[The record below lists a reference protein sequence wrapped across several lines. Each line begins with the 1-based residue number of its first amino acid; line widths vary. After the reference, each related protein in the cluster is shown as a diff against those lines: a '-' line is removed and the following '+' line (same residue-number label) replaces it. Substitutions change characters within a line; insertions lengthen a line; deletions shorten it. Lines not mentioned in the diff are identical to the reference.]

1 MVILMV
7 NGQKV
12 FLGWKLS
19 PIINRLGRGWEGYE
33 GWNKNVQGGKKSKNY
48 LAGERPVGAQECF

>member
-19 PIINRLGRGWEGYE
+19 PIINRLG
-33 GWNKNVQGGKKSKNY
+33 GG
-48 LAGERPVGAQECF
+48 EVGKGVGVGIRMY